1 MFKVTWFE
9 DCLLDVIHPAEMK
22 VTRKLLDDANATFVW
37 GKLMDPHF
45 ISKQIGR
52 PAAFCPAEIR
62 GYARVKTSVF
72 YALRKK
78 SGAATQG
85 VVLLGLTDGE
95 AAALNDFERVPEV
108 MERRRVVV
116 TMGNMKRGVYFYI
129 KRGAR

>member
-1 MFKVTWFE
+1 MFSPE
-9 DCLLDVIHPAEMK
+9 P
-22 VTRKLLDDANATFVW
+22 
-37 GKLMDPHF
+37 
-45 ISKQIGR
+45 

-62 GYARVKTSVF
+62 GYARVKTPEF

-95 AAALNDFERVPEV
+95 VAALNDFERVPDV

-116 TMGNMKRGVYFYI
+116 RRRQRDCGGTGRPC
-129 KRGAR
+129 